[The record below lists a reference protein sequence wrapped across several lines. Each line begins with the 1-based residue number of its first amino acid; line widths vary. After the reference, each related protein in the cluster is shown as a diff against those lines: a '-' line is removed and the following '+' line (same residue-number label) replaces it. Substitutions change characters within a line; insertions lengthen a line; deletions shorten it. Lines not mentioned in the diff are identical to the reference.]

1 MERPFNILIGS
12 ALLIAKYIITFD
24 VPGNKVKGKV
34 SKDADINRIL
44 KKYLH
49 EHDKELKVI
58 KKALKA

>member
-1 MERPFNILIGS
+1 MGLGRDLKS
-12 ALLIAKYIITFD
+12 AFKVLFIIVHLLD
-24 VPGNKVKGKV
+24 VPGNKIKGKV

-44 KKYLH
+44 KEYLH